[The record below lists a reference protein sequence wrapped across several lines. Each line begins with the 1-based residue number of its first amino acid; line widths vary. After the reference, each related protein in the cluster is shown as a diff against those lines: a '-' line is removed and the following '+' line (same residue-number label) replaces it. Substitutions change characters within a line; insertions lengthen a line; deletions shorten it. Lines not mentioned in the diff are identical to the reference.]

1 MVLAVVPDEESEEEI
16 DRGTE
21 FLIKER
27 LHRATSRSPASRP
40 TCTSGC
46 RRRACSRCASRSA
59 GTAAHGATP
68 WLGDN
73 AILKA
78 LDAFR
83 AIESLPFAR
92 ESSDLFDRPSI
103 NLGRILGGDAL
114 NKVPDSC
121 VIDVDIRYLP
131 GQDPAEIRQQV
142 VRAARRRARRP
153 SSTATPAIVDRNNP
167 FVRVLSE
174 SVSSVLDSETI
185 SVGRDGA
192 SDAICFI
199 NAGVPAVE
207 FGPVGGGH
215 HGPAEWVSL
224 VVAAELPPHARGLR
238 AAAFPTQITDD
249 KPHLDRHDA

>member
-1 MVLAVVPDEESEEEI
+1 VQAKGVLAM
-16 DRGTE
+16 
-21 FLIKER
+21 R
-27 LHRATSRSPASRP
+27 LEVS
-40 TCTSGC
+40 
-46 RRRACSRCASRSA
+46 

-83 AIESLPFAR
+83 AIETLPFAR

-131 GQDPAEIRQQV
+131 GQDPGEIRGQV
-142 VRAARRRARRP
+142 SDLPAVSVINQFHRE
-153 SSTATPAIVDRNNP
+153 PAIVDRNNP

-174 SVSSVLDSETI
+174 SVSTVLDSETI

-199 NAGVPAVE
+199 GAGVPAVE

-215 HGPAEWVSL
+215 HGPAEWVSASSLETYRRTL
-224 VVAAELPPHARGLR
+224 VDFVRRTPGLMS
-238 AAAFPTQITDD
+238 DD
-249 KPHLDRHDA
+249 KPHLRIA